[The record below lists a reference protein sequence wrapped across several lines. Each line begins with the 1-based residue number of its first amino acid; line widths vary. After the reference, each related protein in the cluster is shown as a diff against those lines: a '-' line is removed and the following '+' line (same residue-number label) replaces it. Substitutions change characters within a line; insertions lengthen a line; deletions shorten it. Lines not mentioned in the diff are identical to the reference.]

1 MRSPLMTNSRCLG
14 VMAIAGLLLGFAWV
28 DSKSGSVVGLSE
40 APTPGRH
47 AFSLD
52 VEGLTRHYLVHVPRG
67 YRADK
72 DWPVLLMFHGGGG
85 RAEVAME
92 ETGWAAQADR
102 SGFLA
107 VFPEGTRSNPDRP
120 ARFAG
125 NPQSWNDGSQR
136 PAVGAVERGVDDVAF
151 VDAMLDDLKSR
162 FAVDVRRIYATGFSN
177 GASMAFRLARQR
189 PTTFAAIAPIA
200 GGDWLEALKPDR
212 AAPVLYI
219 TGTEDPLNPIDGGEV
234 RIGRRSYGRKPPVR
248 QLIDRWVALHHVV
261 DDPRVVFDRDGARGL
276 AYRGGSGEQAVVY
289 YTLDGHGH
297 HWPGGKSLLPAWLVG
312 PNIASLSAT
321 DVVWQFFAAHALSN
335 D

>member
-1 MRSPLMTNSRCLG
+1 MTNSRCLG
-14 VMAIAGLLLGFAWV
+14 LTAIAGLMLGFVWV
-28 DSKSGSVVGLSE
+28 DSESGSVVGLSE

-52 VEGLTRHYLVHVPRG
+52 VDGMTRHYLVHVPCG
-67 YRADK
+67 YQAAK
-72 DWPVLLMFHGGGG
+72 DWPVVVMFHGGGG
-85 RAEVAME
+85 RAEVAMD
-92 ETGWAAQADR
+92 ETGWAAKADR
-102 SGFLA
+102 AGFLA
-107 VFPEGTRSNPDRP
+107 VFPEGTRSHPDRP

-125 NPQSWNDGSQR
+125 NPQSWNDGSKR
-136 PAVGAVERGVDDVAF
+136 PTVGAVERGVDDMAF

-162 FAVDVRRIYATGFSN
+162 FAVDTHRIYATGFSN

-189 PTTFAAIAPIA
+189 PTTFAAVAPIA
-200 GGDWLEALKPDR
+200 GNDWLEELKPDR
-212 AAPVLYI
+212 AVPVLYI

-234 RIGRRSYGRKPPVR
+234 RMRIGRRSFGQKPPVR
-248 QLIDRWVALHHVV
+248 QLIDRWVGLHRVV

-276 AYRGGSGEQAVVY
+276 AYAGRSGEQAVVY

-297 HWPGGKSLLPAWLVG
+297 HWPGGRSLLPTWLVG

-321 DVVWQFFAAHALSN
+321 DTVWQFFAAHALPN